1 MWGQLRDRRAREL
14 RIWQVSVEGGVMAIS
29 VRKRTKEKVMEWKK
43 LGGSKP
49 WGFSEV
55 ETWF

>member
-1 MWGQLRDRRAREL
+1 M